1 MTTALR
7 TSTLGITASLIGW
20 FIVVEL
26 VSGMLQGY
34 YVPLFSDIVLA
45 LGIHDSD
52 VNWFE
57 AAQLLLSALVVPVLA
72 KLGDMYGHK
81 RILLIAAILTAG
93 ATWWL
98 AFATSFWTFLIAWA
112 LQGFYVVW
120 LPLEIALIFERGRT
134 QNRGVSLTRRA
145 AGLLVVGL
153 QAGAIIGALAAG
165 RIFAATGENLTLTL
179 LVPAIAVTLV
189 AVVIWLWV
197 PESEP
202 VPGRRL
208 DTGGFVLLALSLLLV
223 TSSLTFLRLNGPG
236 AVWVWL
242 LLAAGLAGFVLF
254 VRYELRQS
262 DPAVDIRVLRR
273 PEMWPVQATAFLVGI
288 SLLGAQ
294 GPLSTYAGTDPS
306 LGYGLGLDATERS
319 NVIGVYLVSL
329 IVGAVIFAVT
339 SRRASP
345 RVVLIAAA
353 LLVGIGYAL
362 FLPFHVE
369 LWQVLLNLSIAG
381 LGCGALVG
389 AMPAAAAA
397 AAPRGQT
404 GVASALTN
412 TTKTIGG
419 TFSSAVFG
427 VVLAAGAG
435 IVASETAASLGGYLT
450 VWAICAAGGFLAALL
465 LVFVPKVAFADA
477 PPAGA
482 AQRSAAPI
490 SRAGGAGAADRARA
504 GAARTARRDAS

>member
-1 MTTALR
+1 MTTTLR

-26 VSGMLQGY
+26 VSGILQGY
-34 YVPLFSDIVLA
+34 YVPLFSDIVLT

-72 KLGDMYGHK
+72 KLGDMFGHK

-134 QNRGVSLTRRA
+134 QNHGVSLTRRA

-179 LVPAIAVTLV
+179 LVPAVAVTLV
-189 AVVIWLWV
+189 AVVIWRWV

-208 DTGGFVLLALSLLLV
+208 DTGGFVLLALALLLV
-223 TSSLTFLRLNGPG
+223 TSALTFLRLNGPG

-242 LLAAGLAGFVLF
+242 LLAAGVAGFVVF

-306 LGYGLGLDATERS
+306 LGYGLGLDATDRS
-319 NVIGVYLVSL
+319 NIIGVYLVSL

-353 LLVGIGYAL
+353 LLVGVGYAL

-369 LWQVLLNLSIAG
+369 VWQVLLNLSIAG

-435 IVASETAASLGGYLT
+435 AVASETAASLGGYLT

-477 PPAGA
+477 PPA
-482 AQRSAAPI
+482 
-490 SRAGGAGAADRARA
+490 
-504 GAARTARRDAS
+504 

>member
-1 MTTALR
+1 MTTTLR

-26 VSGMLQGY
+26 VSGILQGY
-34 YVPLFSDIVLA
+34 YVPLFSDIVLT

-72 KLGDMYGHK
+72 KLGDMFGHK

-179 LVPAIAVTLV
+179 LVPAVAVTLV
-189 AVVIWLWV
+189 AVVIWRWV

-208 DTGGFVLLALSLLLV
+208 DTGGFVLLALALLLV
-223 TSSLTFLRLNGPG
+223 TSALTFLRLNGPG

-242 LLAAGLAGFVLF
+242 LLAAGVAGFVVF

-306 LGYGLGLDATERS
+306 LGYGLGLDATDRS
-319 NVIGVYLVSL
+319 NIIGVYLVSL

-353 LLVGIGYAL
+353 LLVGVGYAL

-369 LWQVLLNLSIAG
+369 VWQVLLNLSIAG

-435 IVASETAASLGGYLT
+435 AVASETAASLGGYLT

-477 PPAGA
+477 PPA
-482 AQRSAAPI
+482 
-490 SRAGGAGAADRARA
+490 
-504 GAARTARRDAS
+504 

>member
-1 MTTALR
+1 MSTLPSTPLR
-7 TSTLGITASLIGW
+7 TSALGITAGLIGW
-20 FIVVEL
+20 FILVEI
-26 VSGMLQGY
+26 VSGILQGY
-34 YVPLFSDIVLA
+34 YVPLFSDIVVS

-57 AAQLLLSALVVPVLA
+57 AAQLLLSALVVPILA

-98 AFATSFWTFLIAWA
+98 AFATSFWSFLIAWA

-120 LPLEIALIFERGRT
+120 LPLEIALIFERGRA
-134 QNRGVSLTRRA
+134 QSRGVSTTRRA

-165 RIFAATGENLTLTL
+165 RIFAATGENLTATL
-179 LVPAIAVTLV
+179 IVPAIAVTLV
-189 AVVIWLWV
+189 AIVIWIGV
-197 PESEP
+197 PESTPE
-202 VPGRRL
+202 PGRKL
-208 DTGGFVLLALSLLLV
+208 DSGGFVLLAMALLLV
-223 TSSLTFLRLNGPG
+223 TSALTFLRLNGPS
-236 AVWVWL
+236 AVWVWML
-242 LLAAGLAGFVLF
+242 LIAGIAGFAVF
-254 VRYELRQS
+254 VWFELRQD

-294 GPLSTYAGTDPS
+294 GPLSTYAGTDPA

-319 NVIGVYLVSL
+319 NIIGVYLVSL
-329 IVGAVIFAVT
+329 IVGAIVFAVT

-362 FLPFHVE
+362 FLPFHLE

-404 GVASALTN
+404 GISSALTN

-435 IVASETAASLGGYLT
+435 AVASETAASLGGYLT
-450 VWAICAAGGFLAALL
+450 VWAICAAGGFLAAIL

-477 PPAGA
+477 PPA
-482 AQRSAAPI
+482 
-490 SRAGGAGAADRARA
+490 
-504 GAARTARRDAS
+504 